1 MLYKKGSYTEHF
13 TSEKRKIN
21 VFAGIGFY
29 GKTDLFCF
37 NGSFTVEIFKQII
50 ESLYRDS
57 NLFKEKKKLQIVW
70 DNSMI
75 HHAKIT
81 QEILRKKHL
90 KSLFLPA
97 YSPDL
102 NPIENVWAVM
112 KQDIYKNK
120 FKSVEELIEK
130 LEEVWDSIDP
140 KKFIKNF
147 SQRIETVQEQ
157 NGGITRY

>member
-1 MLYKKGSYTEHF
+1 
-13 TSEKRKIN
+13 
-21 VFAGIGFY
+21 
-29 GKTDLFCF
+29 
-37 NGSFTVEIFKQII
+37 
-50 ESLYRDS
+50 
-57 NLFKEKKKLQIVW
+57 
-70 DNSMI
+70 MI

-120 FKSVEELIEK
+120 FKSVEELIKK